1 MMNCPME
8 IHRDEKEL
16 LSYPPMFEHCSICHC
31 LLVGVFRPGFLL
43 LIQIAQRP
51 YGFPH
56 HVDALG
62 GVIPV
67 ALFSRVVLILINRE
81 GSQ

>member
-1 MMNCPME
+1 ME

-16 LSYPPMFEHCSICHC
+16 LSYPPMSKHCSICHC
-31 LLVGVFRPGFLL
+31 LLVGLFSPGFLL

-51 YGFPH
+51 YGLSH

-62 GVIPV
+62 GNAGVSV
-67 ALFSRVVLILINRE
+67 FE
-81 GSQ
+81 GFTHSY